1 MKKKLFTAVIAG
13 VMMMAMSMTSFAAGW
28 QKNDTG
34 WWWQRSNGSYP
45 TGEWKWID
53 GNADGIVECYYFD
66 ANGYMLA
73 DTTTPDGYT
82 VNADGAWTVDGA
94 VQKRAA
100 HPEIGDEV
108 AAAEG
113 TTAADVSGAVTDGS
127 TVAQI
132 TLNSELADL
141 IRINGLNEIQN
152 KTMVGED
159 NFGPIYVTEY
169 RGSQLRFETDTRNDA
184 NYICS
189 FTGIASQL
197 FNNIPE
203 QGIEMNAFYDNTGY
217 ISYSSGRNVMASSGR
232 SDEIFGLA
240 VGSYRMAWFDI
251 GERFIMIVVT
261 QGSDGD
267 WYIYPNSQAFMN

>member
-13 VMMMAMSMTSFAAGW
+13 VMMMAMSMTALAAGW

-82 VNADGAWTVDGA
+82 VNADGAWIVDG
-94 VQKRAA
+94 VIQRRAA

-108 AAAEG
+108 VAAAG

-132 TLNSELADL
+132 TLNSELVDK
-141 IRINGLNEIQN
+141 IGKKDSLNDFPDRQVI
-152 KTMVGED
+152 GERSL
-159 NFGPIYVTEY
+159 GPVYTATY
-169 RGSQLRFETDTRNDA
+169 RGSSIKIESEKNNSVNT
-184 NYICS
+184 

-232 SDEIFGLA
+232 SDEIFDLA

-251 GERFIMIVVT
+251 GERFVMIVVT